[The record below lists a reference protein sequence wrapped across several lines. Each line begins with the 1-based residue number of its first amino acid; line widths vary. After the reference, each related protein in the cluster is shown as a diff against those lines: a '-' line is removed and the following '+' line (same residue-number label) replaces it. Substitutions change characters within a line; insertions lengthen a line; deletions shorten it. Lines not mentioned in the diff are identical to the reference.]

1 MKIVLDPGH
10 SGPFEPGACAGG
22 FTEAEIVLSIAR
34 RTCRRLLAAGHA
46 VRLTRSGNIAD
57 ADLAWRSDLAN
68 RWGADLFIS
77 IHANSAENPSA
88 HGSEIWRYPGSAA
101 GASLGRSLLRWVVLL
116 TIADI
121 VLAFL
126 NFLWGI
132 FLGLWLGNSGLDT
145 AGIQLFM
152 TVTSSA
158 WTALFVLITLTVLV
172 LIALSWRAA
181 SRAARGGMVLIC
193 AMLAAR
199 WLYSAAMS
207 VVVIPALVRS
217 GIPPTTF
224 RLWLTVAGVSWLLV
238 STALLAFGAYR
249 THRGGAAA

>member
-101 GASLGRSLLRWVVLL
+101 GASLGRSLLRCITERLQTADRGVKEADLQVLRETDCPAAL
-116 TIADI
+116 VET
-121 VLAFL
+121 AFISNPQDRL
-126 NFLWGI
+126 LLIRPSTQEDFAVAVA
-132 FLGLWLGNSGLDT
+132 
-145 AGIQLFM
+145 AGVAAYCASPAVQASC
-152 TVTSSA
+152 TQ
-158 WTALFVLITLTVLV
+158 WALF
-172 LIALSWRAA
+172 
-181 SRAARGGMVLIC
+181 
-193 AMLAAR
+193 
-199 WLYSAAMS
+199 
-207 VVVIPALVRS
+207 
-217 GIPPTTF
+217 
-224 RLWLTVAGVSWLLV
+224 
-238 STALLAFGAYR
+238 
-249 THRGGAAA
+249 